1 MLFLPFGFQNSR
13 KRPTGNSREPSSGME
28 PYRWVH
34 LLAISGSLRTGASNT
49 ALLEAARRVAPPGVT
64 VQVYS
69 GVGALPHF
77 NPDLDSPEAPALPP
91 EVAELRALVGRADA
105 LLLSTPEYAHGLPG
119 AFKNVLD
126 WLVGSIEFPGKAVAV
141 ISPTARS
148 IHAQAQL
155 GEVLSTMSAR
165 ILNSGSVT
173 VELPRRNMGPDEIV
187 ADRHLATLLRA
198 FLEGIARPPGATAC
212 SV

>member
-1 MLFLPFGFQNSR
+1 MGH
-13 KRPTGNSREPSSGME
+13 
-28 PYRWVH
+28 YRHVH

-49 ALLEAARRVAPPGVT
+49 ALLGAARRVAPPGVT

-77 NPDLDSPEAPALPP
+77 NPDLDSPDSTALPP

-126 WLVGSIEFPGKAVAV
+126 WLVGSVEFPGKAVAV

-148 IHAQAQL
+148 VHAQAQL

-165 ILNSGSVT
+165 LLTAASVT
-173 VELPRRNMGPDEIV
+173 VELPRRNMGSDEIA

-198 FLEGIARPPGATAC
+198 FLEDVVRVSGTTAC
-212 SV
+212 SD

>member
-1 MLFLPFGFQNSR
+1 MRVGHCSC
-13 KRPTGNSREPSSGME
+13 
-28 PYRWVH
+28 VH

-49 ALLEAARRVAPPGVT
+49 ALLEAVRRVAPPGVT

-77 NPDLDSPEAPALPP
+77 TLDLDSPDSTALPP

-148 IHAQAQL
+148 THAQAQL

-165 ILNSGSVT
+165 LVKAVPVT
-173 VELPRRNMGPDEIV
+173 VELPRRNMGPGEIA

-198 FLEGIARPPGATAC
+198 FLEDIVRAPAHFCDVRL
-212 SV
+212 